1 MYGHRRKWNDMVSYY
16 GLAKKFY
23 KAYRMNKFD
32 MMKDTAQIT
41 KEILKGI
48 LILNFEENHGV
59 CDISLM

>member
-1 MYGHRRKWNDMVSYY
+1 MYGHIRKWNDIVSYY

-41 KEILKGI
+41 KEILKRNI
-48 LILNFEENHGV
+48 
-59 CDISLM
+59 DIKF